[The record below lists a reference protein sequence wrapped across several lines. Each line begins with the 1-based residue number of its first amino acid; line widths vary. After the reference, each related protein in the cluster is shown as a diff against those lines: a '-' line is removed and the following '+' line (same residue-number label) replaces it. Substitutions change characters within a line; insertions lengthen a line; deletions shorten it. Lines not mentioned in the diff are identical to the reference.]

1 MPKYIII
8 QISSVTSENHYLYIL
23 TTGYKYMYLQAT
35 LVLEDALGRQAL
47 HHASQA
53 GASAA
58 TELLITE
65 GASVNA
71 KATETG
77 LTALHYA
84 AKVRV
89 GQPRSQSLHVCTII
103 ASTDL

>member
-8 QISSVTSENHYLYIL
+8 QISSVTSETITYTDHWLQ
-23 TTGYKYMYLQAT
+23 YMYLQAT

-58 TELLITE
+58 TQLLITE

-103 ASTDL
+103 ASNDL

>member
-1 MPKYIII
+1 M
-8 QISSVTSENHYLYIL
+8 
-23 TTGYKYMYLQAT
+23 
-35 LVLEDALGRQAL
+35 LEDALGRQAL

-58 TELLITE
+58 TQLLITE

-89 GQPRSQSLHVCTII
+89 GQPRSQSLHVHVHNYRFEPPCNNYC
-103 ASTDL
+103 SSLGW